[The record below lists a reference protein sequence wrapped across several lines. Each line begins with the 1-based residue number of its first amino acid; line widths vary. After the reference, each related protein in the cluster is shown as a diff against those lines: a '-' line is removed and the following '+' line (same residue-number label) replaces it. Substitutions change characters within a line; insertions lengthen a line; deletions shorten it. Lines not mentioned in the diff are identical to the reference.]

1 MVNILM
7 DSQPASI
14 SEELAKQFKTHWT
27 STRINTFMTFMSNQK
42 TNENFKVFPIKLLV
56 KSIGTKENYFYF
68 LGGTH
73 TNSIRFK
80 RKILTWQ

>member
-42 TNENFKVFPIKLLV
+42 TNENFK
-56 KSIGTKENYFYF
+56 E
-68 LGGTH
+68 H
-73 TNSIRFK
+73 
-80 RKILTWQ
+80 KIV